1 VSSAQGLPPP
11 GSQPPL
17 AANDSLVGAVVADK
31 YRVIDLVARGGM
43 GRIYRAEQAPLGRE
57 VALKILTRPVLG
69 TAVDDVALEKRFRLE
84 AATCARLRHPN
95 TVTVFDYGAI
105 EVAGEQT
112 FYMVMEFV
120 RGRTVSQA
128 LRAEGPFSPART
140 VRVAHEICRSLRE
153 AHRAGIVHR
162 DLKPSNVMLAQT
174 EEGEAVKVLDFGV
187 AKVMAEG
194 ADSLTTEGC
203 FVGSPRYTAP
213 EQVRQEQIDGRA
225 DLYALGV
232 MMFEMLSGAPPFSSS
247 EPVRTLLMHL
257 NDAVPALHGPGGV
270 PAPVEALVRRLLE
283 KDPRARYA
291 DADAVVLALRA
302 TGLLPVSQLPKAT
315 GDLPLEDDLATEDK
329 PPAAS
334 RARSPTGV
342 VPGPV
347 DTSLPTSP
355 TAIGPPKPGRA
366 RAGAQV
372 RPEPAAPVV
381 TASPSP
387 AAATGRWLVLAAG
400 AGVMLL
406 VALAAPVAVIW
417 WYNSETE
424 AAAVPAPPEVPVD
437 EALRVMPEGVGG
449 EAPRPLA
456 TLRVTTT
463 PEGASVYLDGKLLGP
478 SPLDL
483 SYDPARSSQVEV
495 RQPGYLVR
503 TLSLAGPDDDGALA
517 VELEKIAR
525 PTPPSTRRPASS
537 GDDIRLER

>member
-1 VSSAQGLPPP
+1 M
-11 GSQPPL
+11 
-17 AANDSLVGAVVADK
+17 NDPLVGAVVADK

-69 TAVDDVALEKRFRLE
+69 TNLDDVALEKRFLLE

-105 EVAGEQT
+105 DIAGEQT

-128 LRAEGPFSPART
+128 IRAEGPFSPART

-194 ADSLTTEGC
+194 AESLTTDGS

-257 NDAVPALHGPGGV
+257 NDPVPALHGPEGV
-270 PAPVEALVRRLLE
+270 PAPIEALVRRLLE

-291 DADAVVLALRA
+291 DADAVILALRA
-302 TGLLPVSQLPKAT
+302 TRLLPVSELPEAT
-315 GDLPLEDDLATEDK
+315 VDLPLEDDSVTEDK
-329 PPAAS
+329 PAVAS
-334 RARSPTGV
+334 RTWASPELA
-342 VPGPV
+342 PGPV
-347 DTSLPTSP
+347 DTRLPTSP
-355 TAIGPPKPGRA
+355 TVIGSPEFARA
-366 RAGAQV
+366 LAGAQA

-381 TASPSP
+381 AASPSP
-387 AAATGRWLVLAAG
+387 APATGRWLA
-400 AGVMLL
+400 
-406 VALAAPVAVIW
+406 
-417 WYNSETE
+417 
-424 AAAVPAPPEVPVD
+424 
-437 EALRVMPEGVGG
+437 
-449 EAPRPLA
+449 
-456 TLRVTTT
+456 
-463 PEGASVYLDGKLLGP
+463 
-478 SPLDL
+478 
-483 SYDPARSSQVEV
+483 
-495 RQPGYLVR
+495 
-503 TLSLAGPDDDGALA
+503 
-517 VELEKIAR
+517 
-525 PTPPSTRRPASS
+525 
-537 GDDIRLER
+537 